1 MTGVQTCALPILNTA
16 FKENKNLLAQYQ
28 EKYLYILVD
37 EYQDTSGTQNELV
50 QLLVNYWDQPNLFV
64 VGDDDQSIFRFQGAN
79 VENMLQFQKHYHE
92 TITTIVLE
100 NNYRSTQP
108 ILNASTLLINNNEQR
123 LINKIDGL
131 TKNLVA
137 SQEENKKIKVLPSIE
152 SYNDPQQEMIGITE
166 KISHL
171 IAQGIAPKEIAVL
184 YKENKYG
191 EEMAH
196 FLQQKNIPV
205 FTKKTAN
212 LFDQVL
218 IQQII
223 KILDYLACEW
233 DQPNEGANLLFEILH
248 FSWWK
253 ISPITIASLTLEA
266 NQLKYTNPENTFR
279 KVLVDKT
286 KEVQTTLF
294 SEGGMNEVAKAMKVL
309 EDLIGQV
316 ANVTLI
322 NLIEQVL
329 QKTGIIQS
337 ILTGHQKNYE
347 LNIVSS
353 FFDFIKEETHRK
365 PDLTLEGLMLL
376 IELMAFLQLPA
387 MKSLPANI
395 VIQSTYLNKV
405 LKDTQVAGS

>member
-1 MTGVQTCALPILNTA
+1 M
-16 FKENKNLLAQYQ
+16 
-28 EKYLYILVD
+28 
-37 EYQDTSGTQNELV
+37 
-50 QLLVNYWDQPNLFV
+50 LF
-64 VGDDDQSIFRFQGAN
+64 
-79 VENMLQFQKHYHE
+79 
-92 TITTIVLE
+92 
-100 NNYRSTQP
+100 RS
-108 ILNASTLLINNNEQR
+108 
-123 LINKIDGL
+123 
-131 TKNLVA
+131 
-137 SQEENKKIKVLPSIE
+137 
-152 SYNDPQQEMIGITE
+152 
-166 KISHL
+166 
-171 IAQGIAPKEIAVL
+171 
-184 YKENKYG
+184 
-191 EEMAH
+191 
-196 FLQQKNIPV
+196 NIPV

-353 FFDFIKEETHRK
+353 FFDFIKEETHRH
-365 PDLTLEGLMLL
+365 PTLHLTELVEMLTLMRKEDIRLPLPITTGNEAGVNLLTTHGSKGL
-376 IELMAFLQLPA
+376 EFQYVFLA
-387 MKSLPANI
+387 GTNAHYWEKKRRTANAGYSLPDTVLSSLEHADDI
-395 VIQSTYLNKV
+395 EELRRLFYVAMTRAKQFLTISFSAFKAEGKEAEPSQFIIEVLEGKESQIQKIEIGRAHV
-405 LKDTQVAGS
+405 